1 VKVTTRVVLPAGA
14 FHDGGV
20 VFEHGLDRLVY
31 LRAVVSHYHVVH
43 IPARAVV
50 HVKAS
55 SGVVENET
63 GSLWFF
69 EHQVIRSDPDQADDE

>member
-1 VKVTTRVVLPAGA
+1 VEVTTRIVLPASA
-14 FHDGGV
+14 FRDGGV
-20 VFEHGLDRLVY
+20 VFEHGLDRLVN

-43 IPARAVV
+43 IPSIAVR
-50 HVKAS
+50 S

-69 EHQVIRSDPDQADDE
+69 EHRVKRSDPDQADDE